1 MHLNLLSFEPVSDT
15 ITMNFYTEKV
25 EKTRP
30 QIVYKDECPEL
41 WEQYPD
47 VIDKY
52 KSLFCSFSN
61 EEEVCKGD
69 KLSATINLHNAPR
82 FALHYFRF
90 LMFNHFL
97 GKAAAVGIDFVDDIE
112 VWIKAP
118 IQPEA
123 NATLYNKFALSP
135 QYSHVT
141 DGFELLVSYN
151 GASRTYNKPVTQ
163 LSHIDP
169 VKFTLVISGG
179 TLLKFKKMTP
189 EQKDNVSHTYP
200 VLNYSL
206 AALLGV
212 PEKRYLNPN
221 KYLSTYKHIS
231 EFCSEQLFTS
241 EFLSVINITGDGFIP
256 VPDKYIHKTSPNSN
270 ILLFGQN
277 TTHVSPYD
285 GMKKGPFRAP
295 EVKNN
300 KVGLIFICQESDK
313 QHAIDLYNVFK
324 NGVTVKKNGGTD
336 YLAFPPLAEYIKQP
350 FYTSK
355 ELNISFSSLNNA
367 VQEVKNK
374 LSTNPLDDLSTYVA
388 IYISPIKKD
397 DVDNPNHG
405 VYYKIKELLLDRG
418 ITSQVIYKE
427 RHKDTYFSFHLPNIA
442 IALIAKL
449 GGIPWQLSKSSKN
462 DLIIGVG
469 AFRSAEIGKRY
480 VGSAFCFSKD
490 GLFQNFSCHRDND
503 LSNIVAQIRK
513 ALMHYVVENDKAER
527 LIIHYYKTMSKR
539 EAKPIVD
546 MLHKLG
552 LNIPVIILTI
562 NKTES
567 YDIVAFNTQVSD
579 LMPLSGQII
588 KVGHNQFLLYNSAKY
603 DEGFAQ
609 SKGKKD
615 YPFPIKI
622 KLATTSKDTNL
633 QMSVVSE
640 LLDQVYQFSRMYWKA
655 VKQQNLP
662 ITIKYPEMVAEIVPH
677 FSDAELPQ
685 FGKSNLWFL

>member
-25 EKTRP
+25 EKKRP

-41 WEQYPD
+41 WEQYPNVLD
-47 VIDKY
+47 EY

-61 EEEVCKGD
+61 EEDVCKGD
-69 KLSATINLHNAPR
+69 KFSATINLHNAPR
-82 FALHYFRF
+82 FALHYFRHNIY
-90 LMFNHFL
+90 NHFL
-97 GKAAAVGIDFVDDIE
+97 GRAAAVGVDFVDDIE
-112 VWIKAP
+112 VWITAP
-118 IQPEA
+118 NQIEA
-123 NATLYNKFALSP
+123 NTTHYNKFSLSP

-141 DGFELLVSYN
+141 DGFELLVSFN
-151 GASRTYNKPVTQ
+151 GVSRAYNKPVTQ
-163 LSHIDP
+163 LSDIDP
-169 VKFTLVISGG
+169 IKFSLVISDGQ
-179 TLLKFKKMTP
+179 LLKFKRMTP
-189 EQKDNVSHTYP
+189 EQKTNISQAFP
-200 VLNYSL
+200 VLSYHL

-212 PEKRYLNPN
+212 PEKRFLNPN
-221 KYLSTYKHIS
+221 KYLSTYKYIS
-231 EFCSEQLFTS
+231 EFCAEYLFTPD
-241 EFLSVINITGDGFIP
+241 FQSVLNINGEGFIS
-256 VPDKYIHKTSPNSN
+256 VPEKHILKTSPSSN
-270 ILLFGQN
+270 VLLFGNN

-285 GMKKGPFRAP
+285 GMKKGPFLP
-295 EVKNN
+295 PKVTNN

-313 QHAIDLYNVFK
+313 QHAIDIFNIFK
-324 NGVTVKKNGGTD
+324 SGMTVKSSSGND
-336 YLAFPPLAEYIKQP
+336 YLAFPPLADYIKQP
-350 FYTSK
+350 LYTNK
-355 ELNISFSSLNNA
+355 ELNISFSSLSNA
-367 VQEVKNK
+367 VQEVKQKLSVNK
-374 LSTNPLDDLSTYVA
+374 LEEGCTYVA

-418 ITSQVIYKE
+418 ITSQVMYKE

-449 GGIPWQLSKSSKN
+449 GGIPWQLSGKGKD
-462 DLIIGVG
+462 DLIVGVG
-469 AFRSAEIGKRY
+469 AFRPAVIGERY

-503 LSNIVAQIRK
+503 LNKIVAQIRK
-513 ALMHYVVENDKAER
+513 ALMHYVVEHDKAER

-567 YDIVAFNTQVSD
+567 NDIVAFNTQVPD
-579 LMPLSGQII
+579 LMPLSGQIV

-603 DEGFAQ
+603 DEGFGQA
-609 SKGKKD
+609 KGKKD

-633 QMSVVSE
+633 QMPVVCE

-677 FSDAELPQ
+677 FSDAEIPI
-685 FGKSNLWFL
+685 FGRSNLWFL